1 MARRDDDSSCLDIF
15 VVGVRFGRGWVCWS
29 RPPPLM
35 RRAAHA
41 PLKVVLTSLSSSPS
55 PSVSIPAATRLV
67 NNSSSGGGGSRGGSR
82 RHRHSWRKS
91 HQRAVYTTC
100 NTTKITSAADTTTA
114 LQRYNIMS
122 SRNIATSKKNDDD
135 ELPDWVV
142 RTGGAAGGDHYG
154 ELHKSDKQQ
163 KVASPTARATTAA
176 AATTTSTTATA
187 AATAVEKEGYEVITE
202 GRITMSY
209 PKRENSVFY
218 NPVQIQNRDLSILML
233 GMYAERRKLRLLT
246 SSKRKE
252 MRKIMMSLQE
262 QQEKQEKST
271 TASTMTTTAS
281 TKESRKIQIAKFE
294 LELTSRVTEAMS
306 NIDIISTLQ
315 SPNTTTTNDDDDD
328 DDGLTILEALAA
340 SGLRSLRYWTEVPGI
355 RSIVINDLDPVAIDM
370 ARTNVI
376 RNNLLHDVVVVDDER
391 QDKKEKDET
400 TGLLLRRRRRPR
412 GIQLQVGDA
421 THEMYMSRLSPR
433 LRIDQFNITQH
444 YQKPQYDIIDL
455 DPYGSAAPYM
465 DGAIQAVVHGGLL
478 AITCTDMAALGG
490 SHPETCYGRYGAFPI
505 QRVGYLQELALRL
518 LLYHVS
524 IVAARYGRTI
534 KPILSVGMA
543 FYCRIFVEVYD
554 DKAGVNNLSLCHG
567 HLYQSSKCSSYHVLP
582 VATNDYVQC
591 SNNNNGDG
599 GGDNDN
605 NSSRTNSSSKKKKS
619 NVYRNGRGPCN
630 IGESTCGE
638 TDGSYKIAGPLW
650 IGPLHDMDVVTDAI
664 HRLEVASQAE
674 YGGVS
679 PTGGT
684 PMFPLHTA
692 TTLHGLLVS
701 VSEELPDVPLYHLLP
716 TLCSTVNS
724 STIPMTTF
732 KAALVN
738 AGYRVSAYHKD
749 PSAIKTDAPNYVV
762 WDVIRAWCKEH
773 PPHTKKESRKHGL
786 GEEQGGDDAH
796 HASTTM
802 TTNEEGGGGG
812 SVDIA
817 TRILSNESRTTI
829 DFTIPEGLEYRKK
842 ARRWAQNPTAN
853 WGPKKAASGKNKRN
867 NDTMMQEEQDD
878 IINDDTV
885 SEKKSK
891 LK

>member
-1 MARRDDDSSCLDIF
+1 
-15 VVGVRFGRGWVCWS
+15 
-29 RPPPLM
+29 
-35 RRAAHA
+35 
-41 PLKVVLTSLSSSPS
+41 
-55 PSVSIPAATRLV
+55 
-67 NNSSSGGGGSRGGSR
+67 
-82 RHRHSWRKS
+82 
-91 HQRAVYTTC
+91 
-100 NTTKITSAADTTTA
+100 
-114 LQRYNIMS
+114 MS
-122 SRNIATSKKNDDD
+122 SRNITTGKKNDDD

-142 RTGGAAGGDHYG
+142 RTGGGAGGDDDG
-154 ELHKSDKQQ
+154 KLHKSDKQQ
-163 KVASPTARATTAA
+163 QKVASSTAPATTAA
-176 AATTTSTTATA
+176 AAAATATTSTTATE
-187 AATAVEKEGYEVITE
+187 AVLEGYEVITE

-218 NPVQIQNRDLSILML
+218 NPVQVQNRDLSILML

-252 MRKIMMSLQE
+252 MRKIMSLL

-271 TASTMTTTAS
+271 TTTTAS
-281 TKESRKIQIAKFE
+281 TKESRKIQMAKFE
-294 LELTSRVTEAMS
+294 SELTSRVTEAMS

-315 SPNTTTTNDDDDD
+315 SPNTTTDDDDDDDDD

-376 RNNLLHDVVVVDDER
+376 RNNLLVDLVHDADDDE
-391 QDKKEKDET
+391 KKKDET
-400 TGLLLRRRRRPR
+400 TGLLRRRRRPR
-412 GIQLQVGDA
+412 GIRLQVGDA

-433 LRIDQFNITQH
+433 LRIDQFNITQQ

-455 DPYGSAAPYM
+455 DPYGSAAPYV

-582 VATNDYVQC
+582 VATNDYVQSC
-591 SNNNNGDG
+591 NNNNGDG

-619 NVYRNGRGPCN
+619 NVYRNGRGPCS
-630 IGESTCGE
+630 IGEPTCGE

-692 TTLHGLLVS
+692 TTIHGLLVS

-738 AGYRVSAYHKD
+738 AGYRVSAYHKE
-749 PSAIKTDAPNYVV
+749 PSAVKTDAPNYVV

-802 TTNEEGGGGG
+802 TTNEEGGGG

-878 IINDDTV
+878 IINDDMV

>member
-1 MARRDDDSSCLDIF
+1 
-15 VVGVRFGRGWVCWS
+15 
-29 RPPPLM
+29 
-35 RRAAHA
+35 
-41 PLKVVLTSLSSSPS
+41 
-55 PSVSIPAATRLV
+55 
-67 NNSSSGGGGSRGGSR
+67 
-82 RHRHSWRKS
+82 
-91 HQRAVYTTC
+91 
-100 NTTKITSAADTTTA
+100 
-114 LQRYNIMS
+114 
-122 SRNIATSKKNDDD
+122 
-135 ELPDWVV
+135 
-142 RTGGAAGGDHYG
+142 
-154 ELHKSDKQQ
+154 
-163 KVASPTARATTAA
+163 
-176 AATTTSTTATA
+176 
-187 AATAVEKEGYEVITE
+187 
-202 GRITMSY
+202 
-209 PKRENSVFY
+209 
-218 NPVQIQNRDLSILML
+218 
-233 GMYAERRKLRLLT
+233 
-246 SSKRKE
+246 
-252 MRKIMMSLQE
+252 
-262 QQEKQEKST
+262 
-271 TASTMTTTAS
+271 MT
-281 TKESRKIQIAKFE
+281 TKESRKIKMNKFE
-294 LELTSRVTEAMS
+294 EELTSRVTEAMS
-306 NIDIISTLQ
+306 TIDIISTLRR
-315 SPNTTTTNDDDDD
+315 PNTAASTIDDNDDDNDD

-370 ARTNVI
+370 ARTNII
-376 RNNLLHDVVVVDDER
+376 RNSLLHDLVKEDGDE
-391 QDKKEKDET
+391 QNEKMEKEET
-400 TGLLLRRRRRPR
+400 GGLRRRRRPR
-412 GIQLQVGDA
+412 GIQLHVGDA
-421 THEMYMSRLSPR
+421 THEMYMSRLSPQ
-433 LRIDQFNITQH
+433 LRIDQFNITQQ

-582 VATNDYVQC
+582 VATNDYVQYN
-591 SNNNNGDG
+591 SDNSTAKRSNGDD
-599 GGDNDN
+599 DNKCN
-605 NSSRTNSSSKKKKS
+605 SNSSKKKS

-630 IGESTCGE
+630 IGEPTCGE
-638 TDGSYKIAGPLW
+638 TNGSYKIAGPLW
-650 IGPLHDMDVVTDAI
+650 IGPIHDLNVVTDAI
-664 HRLEVASQAE
+664 DRLEVASQAE
-674 YGGVS
+674 YGGIS

-724 STIPMTTF
+724 ATIPMTTF

-738 AGYRVSAYHKD
+738 AGYRVSAYHKE

-762 WDVIRAWCKEH
+762 WDIIRAWCKEH

-786 GEEQGGDDAH
+786 GGEQSGGDAQ
-796 HASTTM
+796 AT
-802 TTNEEGGGGG
+802 TTNKEGGGAGGGGG
-812 SVDIA
+812 VDIA
-817 TRILSNESRTTI
+817 TRILSNESRTKI
-829 DFTIPEGLEYRKK
+829 DFTIPEGFNEHRKK

-853 WGPKKAASGKNKRN
+853 WGPKKAASGKNKRT
-867 NDTMMQEEQDD
+867 NDNMMQVEQDD
-878 IINDDTV
+878 TINDDTV

-891 LK
+891 KE

>member
-1 MARRDDDSSCLDIF
+1 MSSAVIEILHK
-15 VVGVRFGRGWVCWS
+15 S
-29 RPPPLM
+29 
-35 RRAAHA
+35 
-41 PLKVVLTSLSSSPS
+41 LKLVTSLSSSPS
-55 PSVSIPAATRLV
+55 SSSSSSLISIPALLATRLLGSRSIRN
-67 NNSSSGGGGSRGGSR
+67 NNSHQQQRVYHNITSCNTTTKTTSAVDYTTLQRNNIMLSRNITTSKKDEQDESPDWVIGSDGGGGG
-82 RHRHSWRKS
+82 
-91 HQRAVYTTC
+91 
-100 NTTKITSAADTTTA
+100 N
-114 LQRYNIMS
+114 N
-122 SRNIATSKKNDDD
+122 N
-135 ELPDWVV
+135 
-142 RTGGAAGGDHYG
+142 
-154 ELHKSDKQQ
+154 KSDKHHIVVLSSAAATPESQ
-163 KVASPTARATTAA
+163 VSTATAA
-176 AATTTSTTATA
+176 AATVVVVA
-187 AATAVEKEGYEVITE
+187 EEGRYELITE
-202 GRITMSY
+202 GQITMAY
-209 PKRENSVFY
+209 PKQENSVFY

-233 GMYAERRKLRLLT
+233 GLYAERRKLRLVT
-246 SSKRKE
+246 CSKRKE
-252 MRKIMMSLQE
+252 IRKIMLSLQE
-262 QQEKQEKST
+262 HEQQQQQQKEKKKEENKL
-271 TASTMTTTAS
+271 
-281 TKESRKIQIAKFE
+281 TKESRKIQMAKFE
-294 LELTSRVTEAMS
+294 SELTARVTEAMS
-306 NIDIISTLQ
+306 TIDIISTLQ
-315 SPNTTTTNDDDDD
+315 NPNTTTTTNVDTVGDNDDDDDD

-340 SGLRSLRYWTEVPGI
+340 SGLRSLRYWTEIPGV

-370 ARTNVI
+370 ARTNMI
-376 RNNLLHDVVVVDDER
+376 RNNLLHDIVHDTDD
-391 QDKKEKDET
+391 DKKKDET
-400 TGLLLRRRRRPR
+400 TGLLRRRRRPR

-591 SNNNNGDG
+591 NNNNGDG

-630 IGESTCGE
+630 IGEPTCGE

-692 TTLHGLLVS
+692 TTIHGLLVS

-786 GEEQGGDDAH
+786 GKEQVGDDDAH
-796 HASTTM
+796 ASTM

-867 NDTMMQEEQDD
+867 NDTMMQEEKDD

>member
-1 MARRDDDSSCLDIF
+1 
-15 VVGVRFGRGWVCWS
+15 
-29 RPPPLM
+29 
-35 RRAAHA
+35 
-41 PLKVVLTSLSSSPS
+41 
-55 PSVSIPAATRLV
+55 
-67 NNSSSGGGGSRGGSR
+67 
-82 RHRHSWRKS
+82 
-91 HQRAVYTTC
+91 
-100 NTTKITSAADTTTA
+100 
-114 LQRYNIMS
+114 
-122 SRNIATSKKNDDD
+122 
-135 ELPDWVV
+135 
-142 RTGGAAGGDHYG
+142 
-154 ELHKSDKQQ
+154 
-163 KVASPTARATTAA
+163 
-176 AATTTSTTATA
+176 
-187 AATAVEKEGYEVITE
+187 
-202 GRITMSY
+202 
-209 PKRENSVFY
+209 
-218 NPVQIQNRDLSILML
+218 ML
-233 GMYAERRKLRLLT
+233 GLYAERRKLRLLT
-246 SSKRKE
+246 SSTRKE
-252 MRKIMMSLQE
+252 IRKIMLHE
-262 QQEKQEKST
+262 QQQQQLEQQQQNKEEKKEMKL
-271 TASTMTTTAS
+271 MS
-281 TKESRKIQIAKFE
+281 TKESRKIQMNKFE

-306 NIDIISTLQ
+306 TVDIISTLRR
-315 SPNTTTTNDDDDD
+315 PNTAASTIDDDDD
-328 DDGLTILEALAA
+328 NDDGLTILEALAA

-376 RNNLLHDVVVVDDER
+376 RNNLLHDLVKVEDEDGNE
-391 QDKKEKDET
+391 QNKKMEKEK
-400 TGLLLRRRRRPR
+400 TGGLRRRPR

-421 THEMYMSRLSPR
+421 THEMYMSRLSSQ
-433 LRIDQFNITQH
+433 LRIDQFNVTQK

-524 IVAARYGRTI
+524 IIAARYGRTI

-543 FYCRIFVEVYD
+543 FYCRICVEVYD

-582 VATNDYVQC
+582 VATNDYVQY
-591 SNNNNGDG
+591 NNSDNNTAKRSNGDD
-599 GGDNDN
+599 DNKCN
-605 NSSRTNSSSKKKKS
+605 SNSNSNSSKKKS

-630 IGESTCGE
+630 IGEPTCGE

-650 IGPLHDMDVVTDAI
+650 IGPIHDLNVVTDAI

-674 YGGVS
+674 YGGIS

-684 PMFPLHTA
+684 PIFPLHTA

-724 STIPMTTF
+724 ATIPMTTF

-749 PSAIKTDAPNYVV
+749 PNAIKTDAPNYVV

-786 GEEQGGDDAH
+786 GEEQSGGDVAQ
-796 HASTTM
+796 AT
-802 TTNEEGGGGG
+802 TTNDEAGGGGG
-812 SVDIA
+812 VDIA
-817 TRILSNESRTTI
+817 TRILSNESRTKI
-829 DFTIPEGLEYRKK
+829 DFTIPEGFNEHRKK

-853 WGPKKAASGKNKRN
+853 WGPKKAASGKNKRTN
-867 NDTMMQEEQDD
+867 NSSMQEEQDD
-878 IINDDTV
+878 KYINDDTV

-891 LK
+891 KE

>member
-1 MARRDDDSSCLDIF
+1 
-15 VVGVRFGRGWVCWS
+15 VGSGE
-29 RPPPLM
+29 
-35 RRAAHA
+35 
-41 PLKVVLTSLSSSPS
+41 
-55 PSVSIPAATRLV
+55 
-67 NNSSSGGGGSRGGSR
+67 GGGG
-82 RHRHSWRKS
+82 
-91 HQRAVYTTC
+91 
-100 NTTKITSAADTTTA
+100 
-114 LQRYNIMS
+114 L
-122 SRNIATSKKNDDD
+122 
-135 ELPDWVV
+135 
-142 RTGGAAGGDHYG
+142 GGDNNG
-154 ELHKSDKQQ
+154 KLISKQQ
-163 KVASPTARATTAA
+163 QAVSSTTSTASTSTPAAAAA
-176 AATTTSTTATA
+176 AATA
-187 AATAVEKEGYEVITE
+187 ALDEGYELITE
-202 GRITMSY
+202 GQITMCY
-209 PKRENSVFY
+209 PKLENSVFY
-218 NPVQIQNRDLSILML
+218 NPVQVQNRDLSILML
-233 GMYAERRKLRLLT
+233 GLYAERRKLRILT

-252 MRKIMMSLQE
+252 IRKIMVHE
-262 QQEKQEKST
+262 QQQQLEQQLEQHHQNKEEKKEMKL
-271 TASTMTTTAS
+271 MS
-281 TKESRKIQIAKFE
+281 TKESRKIQMNKFE
-294 LELTSRVTEAMS
+294 EELTSRVTEAIS
-306 NIDIISTLQ
+306 TIDIISNLRR
-315 SPNTTTTNDDDDD
+315 PNTAASTIDDDDND

-376 RNNLLHDVVVVDDER
+376 RNNLLHDLV
-391 QDKKEKDET
+391 KDEDGDEQNEKMGKEE
-400 TGLLLRRRRRPR
+400 TGGLRRRRRRPR
-412 GIQLQVGDA
+412 GIHLQVGDA
-421 THEMYMSRLSPR
+421 THEMYMSRLSPQ
-433 LRIDQFNITQH
+433 LRIDQFNSTQQ
-444 YQKPQYDIIDL
+444 YQKPQYDVIDL

-582 VATNDYVQC
+582 VATNDYVQY
-591 SNNNNGDG
+591 NNNNDDNTAKRSNGDD
-599 GGDNDN
+599 DNKCH
-605 NSSRTNSSSKKKKS
+605 SKKKS

-630 IGESTCGE
+630 IGEPTCGE

-650 IGPLHDMDVVTDAI
+650 IGPIHDLNVVTDAI

-674 YGGVS
+674 YGGIS

-724 STIPMTTF
+724 ATIPMTTF

-749 PSAIKTDAPNYVV
+749 PNAIKTDAPNYVV

-786 GEEQGGDDAH
+786 GEEQSGGDVAQ
-796 HASTTM
+796 AT
-802 TTNEEGGGGG
+802 TTNDEAGGGGG
-812 SVDIA
+812 VDIA
-817 TRILSNESRTTI
+817 TRILSNESRTKI
-829 DFTIPEGLEYRKK
+829 DFTIPEGFNEHRKK

-867 NDTMMQEEQDD
+867 NNNMMQEEQVDN
-878 IINDDTV
+878 INDDTV

-891 LK
+891 KE